1 MSGLLPSLFGVSQG
15 ALQFMIYEDL
25 KHTLRARALDSDATI
40 FAAALG
46 SKVASMPMRRP
57 WRNASSSIASF
68 GRSTGTRCARFTAS
82 IASPKAE
89 QV

>member
-46 SKVASMPMRRP
+46 SKVASVAATYPYQVC
-57 WRNASSSIASF
+57 
-68 GRSTGTRCARFTAS
+68 G
-82 IASPKAE
+82 PKIIII
-89 QV
+89 